1 MSVAQ
6 GLVAANRSISW
17 RQVSLTLLKKLGY
30 VALMIAG
37 LGLIWEV
44 IYLLMVEVFQI
55 WIAALFPAPLD
66 VVASLGDHLSD
77 GSLGRATGA
86 SLVRLFFGFGISLPL
101 GIVIGLGLA
110 QSRWF
115 KRLVGPIVLGF
126 QALPSVCWIP
136 LAILWFGLNERA
148 IIFVVVMGSV
158 FSVTIATYDST
169 KLISPLLLRAASNM
183 GVRGVR
189 LFWRVVLPASLPGI
203 LSGAR
208 QGWSF
213 AWRSLLGG
221 ELLTAGIGLGNLL
234 NQGRDLTDMA
244 LVMAVM
250 LVIIALGLT
259 FDQLVLTR
267 LEQFIRQRYGL
278 LGNQELD
285 THPARNTTSD
295 PIRQIPGQR

>member
-1 MSVAQ
+1 MEVTQPLRRWQKRESAGNATRRLGLSLGRGLLKAALTVL
-6 GLVAANRSISW
+6 LVAIAWEIS
-17 RQVSLTLLKKLGY
+17 
-30 VALMIAG
+30 
-37 LGLIWEV
+37 
-44 IYLLMVEVFQI
+44 YLLMVEVWQV

-66 VVASLGDHLSD
+66 VIASLLDHLAD
-77 GSLGRATGA
+77 GSLLRAASA
-86 SLVRLFFGFGISLPL
+86 SLIRLLIGFGISLPL
-101 GIVIGLGLA
+101 GVIVGLGLA
-110 QSRWF
+110 GNRWF
-115 KRLVGPIVLGF
+115 KQFIGPVVLGF

-158 FSVTIATYDST
+158 FSITIATYDST

-183 GVRGVR
+183 GVHGVA
-189 LFWRVVLPASLPGI
+189 LFWRVVLPAALPAI
-203 LSGAR
+203 ISGAR

-250 LVIIALGLT
+250 LVIIILGLLL
-259 FDQLVLTR
+259 DQLVLTR
-267 LEQFIRQRYGL
+267 LELFVRRRYGL
-278 LGNQELD
+278 VAQAQNRGN
-285 THPARNTTSD
+285 
-295 PIRQIPGQR
+295 